1 MDMSNVLSL
10 FSRIKAFV
18 FDVDGVMTN
27 GQVHVLESG
36 EHYRTFFIRDGY
48 ALERAR
54 AADYRLC
61 VISGGG
67 HQGVKKRLENLKF
80 QDIYMGLGGQDKLA
94 TYEKW
99 LATTGLSEDEVLYMG
114 DDVADLRILSRPNV
128 LSTSP
133 ADAIPEVLQA
143 VKYVSHSGGGQGA
156 VRDVIEKVM
165 KLQGTWQ

>member
-1 MDMSNVLSL
+1 MDMSNVLSQ

-36 EHYRTFFIRDGY
+36 EHYRTFFIRDAY

-54 AADYRLC
+54 AANYRLC
-61 VISGGG
+61 VTSGGG
-67 HQGVKKRLENLKF
+67 HKGVKKRLENLKF
-80 QDIYMGLGGQDKLA
+80 QDIYMGLGGQDKLT

-99 LATTGLSEDEVLYMG
+99 LAMTGLSEDEVLYMG
-114 DDVADLRILSRPNV
+114 DDVPDLKILSRPDV
-128 LSTSP
+128 LSTCP
-133 ADAIPEVLQA
+133 ADAIPEVLHA
-143 VKYVSHSGGGQGA
+143 VKYVSQSGGGQGA